1 MSHVCAVLAHVRSLF
16 AQLPMLLKE
25 LISCVLL
32 ALVYLRQFIADLPV
46 MLLKW
51 DGGKVVEEEKEVIS
65 SVVNSFVWGR
75 EEEEA
80 PRLIS
85 EALRR
90 WWTTG

>member
-1 MSHVCAVLAHVRSLF
+1 
-16 AQLPMLLKE
+16 MLLKE

-32 ALVYLRQFIADLPV
+32 ALVYLRQFIADLPE

-75 EEEEA
+75 EEEE